1 MGRPTRHD
9 QETGFMRSFWD
20 AIRTMEA
27 DYHGTCDLRFSAM
40 PRPGVVTIRLSFVPF
55 LEGEKNFIG
64 SAAVQ
69 VEFPSAADRTL
80 AGTLFYLSQQLD
92 RTLGDGFTRR

>member
-1 MGRPTRHD
+1 MPRPSRQD

-20 AIRTMEA
+20 SVRTIEA
-27 DYHGTCDLRFSAM
+27 DYHGTCELRFSAL
-40 PRPGVVTIRLSFVPF
+40 PRPGVVTIRLAFVPF

-69 VEFPSAADRTL
+69 VEFPSAANRTL

-92 RTLGDGFTRR
+92 ATLSDGFSRR